1 MQHQSISYKKSIINL
16 SVFGTGNKL
25 LICFHGYGENG
36 KTFESLEKK
45 LGNEYTLVA
54 IDFPFHGE
62 TKWNERLLMTPNY
75 LSNILSIILRQ
86 IEIAKERS
94 IKFSVVAFSLGG
106 RVALHLLQ
114 STPAQIERMVLIAPD
129 GLHQN
134 FWYWLATQTSVGNKL
149 FAHTMKRP
157 AWLFALTSFG
167 YKLRLLNKSIVRIIH
182 YYLDDEEGRLLLYR
196 RWTTMRKFIP
206 EKRAISDAINKYQI
220 PVRFLFG
227 SYDRI
232 ILSKRSKFFKSN
244 PYVKVTTINAGHQL
258 LKEKF
263 AEDIALLFSQ

>member
-1 MQHQSISYKKSIINL
+1 MQHQSISYKKSIINV

-36 KTFESLEKK
+36 KTFEPLEKK

-62 TKWNERLLMTPNY
+62 TKWNEGLLMTPND
-75 LSNILSIILRQ
+75 LSNILSIILQQ
-86 IEIAKERS
+86 IEIAKDRS
-94 IKFSVVAFSLGG
+94 LKYSVVAFSLGG

-167 YKLRLLNKSIVRIIH
+167 YKLRLLNKSITRIIH
-182 YYLDDEEGRLLLYR
+182 YYLDDGKGRLLLYE
-196 RWTTMRKFIP
+196 RWTTMRKFTP
-206 EKRAISDAINKYQI
+206 EKRAIANAINNYQI

-232 ILSKRSKFFKSN
+232 ILGKRSKFLERN
-244 PYVKVTTINAGHQL
+244 QYVKIKIIDAGHQL
-258 LKEKF
+258 LREKF